1 MPTDDAAARLPA
13 PRRQRR
19 VERISQATIEVRVSD
34 ADVSFSQV
42 RELIIDWLS
51 LKAGAPLPEHMRLG
65 GTGDLSTLGVQ
76 RVETAALN
84 EPLYWS
90 ARQDDQDANFPRRTW
105 VTEAALGRYND
116 QKLLIGHRLYCVTL
130 GEQAPFSRSI
140 PRFMREIS
148 RTFDTYLDDSRVHLS
163 ANIAKSEED
172 VDSLVDL
179 MLDPRRRHPIICV
192 SLDGELHT
200 LSESII
206 DADKLAND
214 VFGVAH
220 VWKITRD
227 ASFVLT
233 DRVGKEL
240 SVFNGAVRSWR
251 SPFSIGDSGFSHPL
265 ALSRNIIEWQGKGP
279 ASFHKDLVDWALR
292 FSAGRADAE
301 DVLPPFSSVRQLVA
315 RLARERA
322 TAEGR
327 SDKELLELALAEN
340 EKLSRELE
348 DQKAEHKELLAMAE
362 NDIQR
367 LQAER
372 DEACAEVVN
381 LRHRIATL
389 EGALRNQRHEEEI
402 PIPESLSQIGEWAQ
416 KYLGDGV
423 RLLPRA
429 ISAAKKSPFEDV
441 GFVYRVLL
449 FLRDRYVPMRRLST
463 PMAKND
469 CDKALR
475 ELGLELTPSFSGPG
489 AGQFGD
495 EYKVKWNEKVRML
508 DSHLK
513 GSNSRDPRYGF
524 RLYFFWDEDLK
535 AVVVGSLPGHLTT
548 SVS

>member
-1 MPTDDAAARLPA
+1 
-13 PRRQRR
+13 
-19 VERISQATIEVRVSD
+19 
-34 ADVSFSQV
+34 
-42 RELIIDWLS
+42 
-51 LKAGAPLPEHMRLG
+51 
-65 GTGDLSTLGVQ
+65 
-76 RVETAALN
+76 
-84 EPLYWS
+84 
-90 ARQDDQDANFPRRTW
+90 
-105 VTEAALGRYND
+105 
-116 QKLLIGHRLYCVTL
+116 
-130 GEQAPFSRSI
+130 
-140 PRFMREIS
+140 
-148 RTFDTYLDDSRVHLS
+148 
-163 ANIAKSEED
+163 
-172 VDSLVDL
+172 
-179 MLDPRRRHPIICV
+179 
-192 SLDGELHT
+192 
-200 LSESII
+200 
-206 DADKLAND
+206 
-214 VFGVAH
+214 
-220 VWKITRD
+220 
-227 ASFVLT
+227 
-233 DRVGKEL
+233 
-240 SVFNGAVRSWR
+240 
-251 SPFSIGDSGFSHPL
+251 
-265 ALSRNIIEWQGKGP
+265 
-279 ASFHKDLVDWALR
+279 
-292 FSAGRADAE
+292 
-301 DVLPPFSSVRQLVA
+301 
-315 RLARERA
+315 
-322 TAEGR
+322 
-327 SDKELLELALAEN
+327 
-340 EKLSRELE
+340 
-348 DQKAEHKELLAMAE
+348 
-362 NDIQR
+362 
-367 LQAER
+367 
-372 DEACAEVVN
+372 VN